1 MAGQRKK
8 VCCDYR
14 GQNRRSGA
22 RGCSYSSQVCSGDSG
37 AGAGRSSCGCG
48 ARRRHCADP
57 DAEAIGKAE
66 RVHWRAARDRCR
78 DARGGADGAGRHGQ
92 QESCGRGSGC
102 GYAGGGI
109 LRRRWHDVSGAA
121 KTHSRQRHGI
131 RWRDLFCG
139 AVLDRSA
146 MAAGRDSGSCIAG
159 AGSGRR
165 VLQRECRRNGGGL
178 RRGLPRER
186 AHLPDRRTGSER
198 CRGSGDSVVEHQAG
212 AGHGGGIDR
221 ERRHA
226 AETRSLQTGVEAGS
240 RQGADTARG
249 GSGSAAAVLS
259 DEVEL
264 WNRSDLRLRLGIM
277 SAGMKLQ
284 KEESKLNSPLQSR
297 MPAAPETFPGIFW
310 CPDLVSTRDLGP
322 QGVEAVLHLAELMKS
337 RPSVF
342 QRSLAGKQMVMFFEK
357 PSLRTRLTFE
367 AGMAGLGGTAMF
379 VDQSQSRLDARETL
393 SDIAH
398 NLERWVDVIVLR
410 TFAQETI
417 AGMARYASVPVINA
431 LSDLEH
437 PCQALADYF
446 TLQERF
452 GDLKN
457 ITLAYVGDG
466 NNVAHS
472 LLLTCACLGSS
483 IRIATPKGYSPN
495 AQIVADARKIA
506 KQTGAQIELLADP
519 HAAVAGVDA
528 VYTDAWASMGQEN
541 EAGQRGEIFPP
552 YQVNVELMA
561 EAAPHAAF
569 MHCLPAHRGEEVT
582 DEVMDSD
589 NSVIFEQA
597 ENRLHVQKSILYLLL
612 GGAVRLPVR
621 SAHA

>member
-1 MAGQRKK
+1 M
-8 VCCDYR
+8 
-14 GQNRRSGA
+14 
-22 RGCSYSSQVCSGDSG
+22 
-37 AGAGRSSCGCG
+37 
-48 ARRRHCADP
+48 
-57 DAEAIGKAE
+57 
-66 RVHWRAARDRCR
+66 
-78 DARGGADGAGRHGQ
+78 
-92 QESCGRGSGC
+92 
-102 GYAGGGI
+102 
-109 LRRRWHDVSGAA
+109 
-121 KTHSRQRHGI
+121 
-131 RWRDLFCG
+131 
-139 AVLDRSA
+139 
-146 MAAGRDSGSCIAG
+146 
-159 AGSGRR
+159 
-165 VLQRECRRNGGGL
+165 
-178 RRGLPRER
+178 
-186 AHLPDRRTGSER
+186 
-198 CRGSGDSVVEHQAG
+198 
-212 AGHGGGIDR
+212 
-221 ERRHA
+221 
-226 AETRSLQTGVEAGS
+226 
-240 RQGADTARG
+240 
-249 GSGSAAAVLS
+249 
-259 DEVEL
+259 
-264 WNRSDLRLRLGIM
+264 
-277 SAGMKLQ
+277 
-284 KEESKLNSPLQSR
+284 NSPLQSR
-297 MPAAPETFPGIFW
+297 APGAPETFPGTFW
-310 CPDLVSTRDLGP
+310 CPDLVSTRDLGS
-322 QGVEAVLHLAELMKS
+322 QGVQAVLHLAELMKS

-367 AGMAGLGGTAMF
+367 AGMTSLGGATMF

-417 AGMARYASVPVINA
+417 EGMARYASVPVINA

-452 GDLKN
+452 GDLKK
-457 ITLAYVGDG
+457 ISLAYVGDG

-506 KQTGAQIELLADP
+506 KQTGARIELLTDP

-528 VYTDAWASMGQEN
+528 VYTDAWASMGQEH
-541 EAGQRGEIFPP
+541 EAAQRAEIFQP
-552 YQVNVELMA
+552 YQVNRKLI
-561 EAAPHAAF
+561 AAAASHAAF

-582 DEVMDSD
+582 DEVMDSE

>member
-1 MAGQRKK
+1 M
-8 VCCDYR
+8 
-14 GQNRRSGA
+14 
-22 RGCSYSSQVCSGDSG
+22 SS
-37 AGAGRSSCGCG
+37 
-48 ARRRHCADP
+48 
-57 DAEAIGKAE
+57 
-66 RVHWRAARDRCR
+66 
-78 DARGGADGAGRHGQ
+78 
-92 QESCGRGSGC
+92 
-102 GYAGGGI
+102 
-109 LRRRWHDVSGAA
+109 
-121 KTHSRQRHGI
+121 
-131 RWRDLFCG
+131 
-139 AVLDRSA
+139 
-146 MAAGRDSGSCIAG
+146 
-159 AGSGRR
+159 
-165 VLQRECRRNGGGL
+165 
-178 RRGLPRER
+178 
-186 AHLPDRRTGSER
+186 
-198 CRGSGDSVVEHQAG
+198 
-212 AGHGGGIDR
+212 
-221 ERRHA
+221 
-226 AETRSLQTGVEAGS
+226 
-240 RQGADTARG
+240 
-249 GSGSAAAVLS
+249 
-259 DEVEL
+259 
-264 WNRSDLRLRLGIM
+264 
-277 SAGMKLQ
+277 GMKFSN
-284 KEESKLNSPLQSR
+284 EEPKLKSALQSR
-297 MPAAPETFPGIFW
+297 VPAAVAPETFPGTFW

-367 AGMAGLGGTAMF
+367 AGMTSLGGTAMF
-379 VDQSQSRLDARETL
+379 VDQSQGRLDARETL

-417 AGMARYASVPVINA
+417 EGMARYASVPVINA

-452 GDLKN
+452 GDLKK

-472 LLLTCACLGSS
+472 LMLTCACLGSS
-483 IRIATPKGYSPN
+483 IRIATPKGYAPN
-495 AQIVADARKIA
+495 PQMVADARKIA
-506 KQTGAQIELLADP
+506 KQTGAQIELMTDS
-519 HAAVAGVDA
+519 HVAVAGVDA
-528 VYTDAWASMGQEN
+528 VYTDAWASMGQEH
-541 EAGQRGEIFPP
+541 EAELRAEIFRP
-552 YQVNVELMA
+552 YQVNRQLMA